1 MKNHQL
7 RALVAVADYGSIQ
20 RAAQALHLSQPAVTK
35 ALHDLERDVGVAVI
49 ARTPKGAHVNE
60 YGQSLLK
67 HARAIEQQLRHARE
81 EINALTG
88 ARSGRLMI
96 GATPVA
102 CIGPLAQ
109 AIVNFQRRKPDIDMK
124 ILELR
129 PSQILEA
136 LNDGTIDFG
145 LLSRVGIPQ
154 SVSFDWE
161 TMYEVDLTLSVRKG
175 HPLTTARLADLQD
188 RSWLVWDSSEEP
200 GNMLNEI
207 FAHHDLP
214 VPTRVVRCT
223 SASLYSML
231 LTNTDMIGCLA
242 NTAYDF
248 TVFGHVLHPL
258 TLHEVLPKLSVGL
271 VCQDHRLLTRVSTE
285 FIDELRQIC
294 QTPHGMTPVTAD
306 GTAGTTQA
314 ADPQTAL

>member
-1 MKNHQL
+1 MLVIVVKCLPLTKVPAMKNHQL

-35 ALHDLERDVGVAVI
+35 ALHDLEREVGVAVI

-67 HARAIEQQLRHARE
+67 HARMIEQQLRHARE
-81 EINALTG
+81 EIDALTG
-88 ARSGRLMI
+88 ARSGKLMI

-102 CIGPLAQ
+102 CIGPLAG
-109 AIVNFQRRKPDIDMK
+109 AIVNFQRRQPDIDMK

-136 LNDGTIDFG
+136 LNNGTIDFG
-145 LLSRVGIPQ
+145 LISRVGIPQ
-154 SVSFDWE
+154 AAPFYWE

-175 HPLTTARLADLQD
+175 HPLKTARLADLRD
-188 RSWLVWDSSEEP
+188 SSWLVWDPSEEP
-200 GNMLNEI
+200 GNMLYEI
-207 FAHHDLP
+207 FAHHGLP
-214 VPTRVVRCT
+214 PPTRVVRCT

-242 NTAYDF
+242 DTAYDF

-258 TLHEVLPKLSVGL
+258 TLNEVLPKLSVGL
-271 VCQDHRLLTRVSTE
+271 VCQDSDLLTSVAAD
-285 FIDELRQIC
+285 FINEIRLIC
-294 QTPHGMTPVTAD
+294 QTSPR
-306 GTAGTTQA
+306 
-314 ADPQTAL
+314 